1 MLAILDKASEVEW
14 LRLWHW
20 LALQDA
26 PENLL
31 AVLNEASEVEWLR
44 LALQDAPENLLAVLD
59 ETSEVEWFRLGF
71 ALLVTLDRRMVG
83 AICTRKIAGKPNI
96 EWTSRSRRQ
105 AIAARRHAIA
115 ELEWFRLGFALL
127 VTLDHRMVGAI
138 CTRKIAGKPID
149 WSRQAIAARRHAI
162 AELDPRDRGG
172 FDTRGD
178 GPRGQESYCQ
188 SSCVLCREMHDGYG
202 MEEETG

>member
-59 ETSEVEWFRLGF
+59 KTSEV
-71 ALLVTLDRRMVG
+71 
-83 AICTRKIAGKPNI
+83 
-96 EWTSRSRRQ
+96 
-105 AIAARRHAIA
+105 
-115 ELEWFRLGFALL
+115 EWFRLGFALL